1 MAETAAQGADRLEKP
16 DDAAILD
23 RFAPDGADPVG
34 LLAYA
39 LHRQALLAFRQ
50 DFASQRGR
58 APDKGEESA
67 FLVGEFSAARLAAYR
82 ARAEAMLAQPAGAP
96 SAPKPV
102 RKARWPW
109 FGMWID
115 APMAPPGQ
123 PEKINWRGLFLRL
136 LVLLLAVV
144 TTAILLRVLVV
155 KS

>member
-1 MAETAAQGADRLEKP
+1 MRDVAAQETGRLETP

-23 RFAPDGADPVG
+23 RFAPDGSDPVG

-39 LHRQALLAFRQ
+39 LHRQALLAFRR
-50 DFASQRGR
+50 DFAAQRGR
-58 APDKGEESA
+58 APDPAEESA
-67 FLVGEFSAARLAAYR
+67 FLVGEFSVARLAAYH
-82 ARAEAMLAQPAGAP
+82 ARAEAMIGTPATP
-96 SAPKPV
+96 MLK

-109 FGMWID
+109 FGMWVD

-123 PEKINWRGLFLRL
+123 PEKINWRGLFFRL

>member
-1 MAETAAQGADRLEKP
+1 MTDTAAGGTDRLETP
-16 DDAAILD
+16 DDAAILA
-23 RFAPDGADPVG
+23 RFAPDDADPVG

-50 DFASQRGR
+50 DFATQRGR
-58 APDKGEESA
+58 APGPVEESA

-82 ARAEAMLAQPAGAP
+82 TRAEGMISTPATP
-96 SAPKPV
+96 APK

-115 APMAPPGQ
+115 APSGL
-123 PEKINWRGLFLRL
+123 PEKINWRGLFFRL

-144 TTAILLRVLVV
+144 ATAILLRVLVV

>member
-1 MAETAAQGADRLEKP
+1 MTDAVAAEAGRPEIP

-23 RFAPDGADPVG
+23 RFAPGGADPAG

-50 DFASQRGR
+50 DFAAQRGR
-58 APDKGEESA
+58 APDPAEESA
-67 FLVGEFSAARLAAYR
+67 FLVGEFSAARLVAYR
-82 ARAEAMLAQPAGAP
+82 ARAEAMIGIPAMP
-96 SAPKPV
+96 VPK

-109 FGMWID
+109 FGMWVD

-123 PEKINWRGLFLRL
+123 PEKINWRGLFFRL

>member
-1 MAETAAQGADRLEKP
+1 MMETGAREAGRLETP

-23 RFAPDGADPVG
+23 RFVPDGADPAD

-39 LHRQALLAFRQ
+39 LHRQALLAFRR

-58 APDKGEESA
+58 APEPAEESA

-82 ARAEAMLAQPAGAP
+82 ARAEAMIGVPVTLK
-96 SAPKPV
+96 PK

-115 APMAPPGQ
+115 APMAPSGQ